1 MKGKKI
7 SLLSF
12 LAALCLS
19 LGTLKVQ
26 AQYVPQNLVSIPP
39 TPQASSLFKFVETP
53 VSENTGIPN
62 ISIPIYTINLK
73 SFSFPI
79 SLKYHSSGAK
89 VEEQSGNIGL
99 GWAIE
104 AGGTITS
111 SINDLPDFSVNSPYA
126 DFPQDREL
134 HPEKIQVGGIFQENA
149 DYTQLMNLMGN
160 PIIYGSS
167 SGQVQRAD
175 LQPDMFYYSM
185 FEKAGK
191 FFFTKDG
198 VAHTIPAG
206 RLIIERNTT
215 IGYKIK
221 DERGVVYI
229 YDVAENI
236 HTSSTTFSNHPEMG
250 GGSTSV
256 LSASY
261 HLSSIV
267 TPTNDVITITYKTQN
282 YSYVTH
288 PSFSRY
294 RTLPG
299 SSFCVNIDGE
309 THTETTTTVDGK
321 FIDEIVSNKGHK
333 VKFLYSDCQ
342 RLDMPG
348 TYPLKQI
355 DIYLNGAVRSVEMVQ
370 EYFGLETFNCNTQVN
385 ASSVKLKL
393 KRIKEHSKGDY
404 IFDYYGGF
412 MPDRFSFVT
421 DHWGYYNGVGGLFA
435 AAPEYGFST
444 GSDKSPNLEYTK
456 VGVLNKITY
465 PTGGYTVFDHEL
477 NRFPDQVSVGET
489 PGAQK
494 DASVYFE
501 NYTNEPVRRYVHFT
515 IPDNVEPG
523 SIVAYWQ
530 CTNGT
535 YNPQFSISLYNAGYT
550 YNRGFGGT
558 SPAMGEGLSLYPG
571 NYTIE
576 VYEYGLYEE
585 GNFRVIWK
593 EKPVPGTIETRDVDG
608 GGLRVKSIKD
618 YDPGSNDPRL
628 SRSYTYTKSA
638 SPTLS
643 SGETFGKPLYSTVYD
658 KYTYAINPDNNSG
671 LDEKICRYYLQ
682 SSKSKLPLTG
692 GQFGNV
698 VYTEVQ
704 KFVESSTGENNG
716 YTNNTYSFFKD
727 YKPYFMYPFTPPT
740 SYEWMSGY
748 LTKSETY
755 GKNDNGYILKRR
767 VTNEYNFNYTPPDY
781 TQNPSESGGHYTP
794 PTKPNE
800 AHALGLNVIVDRPEY
815 VIGAGRY
822 PARFTIES
830 FKLISSWVY
839 LQRST
844 EDIFE
849 QNGPQVSLVTNNYY
863 DNPLH
868 SQLTRST
875 TSNSKG
881 GFDGKLYTYAY
892 DYPSGVPFI
901 DDLKS
906 NNLVTVPI
914 ESISY
919 KIDTDQSWNIVS
931 GEISEYKSG
940 GKGLIENMY
949 LLETNGVLPL
959 SGFKISNAGTG
970 SVVTSGNPGM
980 YQKDNR
986 YFRKINVSQ
995 YDDASNIAQ
1004 INTKVDGNETSN
1016 DRDVRVSYLWG
1027 YEKQHVIAEVRNAS
1041 ADEFFF
1047 ENFESIGQVGHSH
1060 TGEKLWNGSYTVNW
1074 SRPNNRNYEISYW
1087 CLNNN
1092 LWVFK
1097 QEIYTGNS
1105 AQLSGGTA
1113 YDDVRIY
1120 PSDAQITTYTYDP
1133 LVGMTSMTDAKGMTT
1148 YYEYDAFQRLKTIK
1162 DQNGN
1167 ILKQTDYHYKN

>member
-1 MKGKKI
+1 MKRKKTYLFVF
-7 SLLSF
+7 STAFF
-12 LAALCLS
+12 LNFGA
-19 LGTLKVQ
+19 LKVQ
-26 AQYVPQNLVSIPP
+26 AQNVPQNLVSLPP
-39 TPQASSLFKFVETP
+39 TPQASSLFKFLETP

-104 AGGTITS
+104 AGGTISS

-134 HPEKIQVGGIFQENA
+134 RPEKVQVGTTFQENS

-160 PIIYGSS
+160 PIFYGST
-167 SGQVQRAD
+167 SGQTQRAD

-198 VAHTIPAG
+198 FAHTIPHS
-206 RLIIERNTT
+206 RLIIEKNATV
-215 IGYKIK
+215 GYRIK
-221 DERGVVYI
+221 DERGVMYI

-236 HTSSTTFSNHPEMG
+236 YSNSVTFSNHAEMG

-282 YSYVTH
+282 YSYVSY
-288 PSFSRY
+288 PSFTRY

-299 SSFCVNIDGE
+299 PLFCANIDGE
-309 THTETTTTVDGK
+309 THTETTTTVSGK
-321 FIDEIVSNKGHK
+321 FIDEIISNKGHK
-333 VKFLYSDCQ
+333 VKFIYADCQ

-348 TYPLKQI
+348 TYPLKRI
-355 DIYLNGAVRSVEMVQ
+355 DIYLNDAIKSVEMVQ

-385 ASSVKLKL
+385 SSSVKLKL
-393 KRIKEHSKGDY
+393 KRIKEQSKGDY
-404 IFDYYGGF
+404 VFDYYGGI

-456 VGVLNKITY
+456 IGVLNKITY
-465 PTGGYTVFDHEL
+465 PTGGYTVFEHEL
-477 NRFPDQVSVGET
+477 NRFPDQVSVGGTLGE
-489 PGAQK
+489 QK
-494 DASVYFE
+494 DASVYFT
-501 NYTNEPVRRYVHFT
+501 NYTNEPVRRYVNFT
-515 IPDNVEPG
+515 IPNNVEPG
-523 SIVAYWQ
+523 SIVAFWQ
-530 CTNGT
+530 CTDGT
-535 YNPQFSISLYNAGYT
+535 YNPQFSVSLYNSDYT
-550 YNRGFGGT
+550 YNRGFGGI

-571 NYTIE
+571 NYTID

-585 GNFRVIWK
+585 GNFRVLWK
-593 EKPVPGTIETRDVDG
+593 EKPVPGTTEIRDVDG
-608 GGLRVKSIKD
+608 GGLRIKSIKD
-618 YDPGSNDPRL
+618 FDFGSDSPKL
-628 SRSYTYTKSA
+628 SKSYTYTKSSNPA
-638 SPTLS
+638 LS
-643 SGETFGKPLYSTVYD
+643 SGEIFGKPLYTTIYD
-658 KYTYAINPDNNSG
+658 KYNYNINQDNNSS
-671 LDEKICRYYLQ
+671 LDEHLCRYYLQ

-704 KFVESSTGENNG
+704 KYVQGSAGTNNG

-727 YKPYFMYPFTPPT
+727 YKPYYMYPFTPST

-748 LTKSETY
+748 LTKSEIY
-755 GKNDNGYILKRR
+755 GKNDTGYVLKRR
-767 VTNEYNFNYTPPDY
+767 VKNQYNFNYTPPDY

-794 PTKPNE
+794 PNKPNE
-800 AHALGLNVIVDRPEY
+800 AHAIGLNVIVDRPEY

-822 PARFTIES
+822 PAKFTIES

-839 LQRST
+839 LQSST

-849 QNGPQVSLVTNNYY
+849 QDIPQISLVTNNYY

-881 GFDGKLYTYAY
+881 GFNGKLYTYAY
-892 DYPSGVPFI
+892 DYPSGIPFI

-906 NNLVTVPI
+906 NNLVTAPI

-919 KIDTDQSWNIVS
+919 KIDAELNWDIIS
-931 GEISEYKSG
+931 GEISEYRSG
-940 GKGLIENMY
+940 GKGLIENIY
-949 LLETNGVLPL
+949 SLETNEALPL

-970 SVVTSGNPGM
+970 SVITSGSPIM

-986 YFRKINVSQ
+986 YVKKMNVSQ
-995 YDDASNIAQ
+995 YDDANNITQ
-1004 INTKVDGNETSN
+1004 INTKVDGNDITN
-1016 DRDVRVSYLWG
+1016 IRDVKISYLWG
-1027 YEKQHVIAEVRNAS
+1027 YEKQHVIAEVQNAAS
-1041 ADEFFF
+1041 DEFFY
-1047 ENFESIGQVGHSH
+1047 ENFESNGQIGKSH
-1060 TGEKLWNGSYTVNW
+1060 TGAKLWNGSYVVNW

-1087 CLNNN
+1087 YLNNN
-1092 LWVFK
+1092 QWFLK
-1097 QEIYTGNS
+1097 KEMYTGNS

-1120 PSDAQITTYTYDP
+1120 PSDAQMINYTYDP
-1133 LVGMTSMTDAKGMTT
+1133 LVGMTSSTDAKGMTT
-1148 YYEYDAFQRLKTIK
+1148 YYEYDAFQRLKAIK